1 MGIVSEILKEISLL
15 QLNKNC
21 GIFCNS
27 TNRKENVA
35 TEVCSV
41 KGQWT
46 EKALEM
52 KFCRHTPWKI
62 MKNVTTMFKTISYKC
77 SVILRKG
84 VGNSKFQ
91 LLNQLTNFH
100 ETKYI

>member
-1 MGIVSEILKEISLL
+1 VEKVSERLKEISLP

-21 GIFCNS
+21 GILCNS
-27 TNRKENVA
+27 AKKKNVT
-35 TEVCSV
+35 TEVCNV

-46 EKALEM
+46 EKALEL
-52 KFCRHTPWKI
+52 KFCSQTPWKI
-62 MKNVTTMFKTISYKC
+62 TKNIITVFKTISYKC
-77 SVILRKG
+77 LVILRKG
-84 VGNSKFQ
+84 AGNSKFQ